1 MYVKHLLVI
10 YSEGFIVIKFL
21 KKLSVVFKHTFLVEK
36 CFEHAN
42 TALQ

>member
-10 YSEGFIVIKFL
+10 YSEGLFVIL